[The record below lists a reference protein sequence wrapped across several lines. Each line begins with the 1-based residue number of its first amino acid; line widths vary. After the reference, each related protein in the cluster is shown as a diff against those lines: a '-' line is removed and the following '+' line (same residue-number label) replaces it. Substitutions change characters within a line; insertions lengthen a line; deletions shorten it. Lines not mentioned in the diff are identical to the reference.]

1 MKKFIPILLFGVLF
15 VQTIAYSQS
24 PVVLSILEEMN
35 IDSIVYFARELSGD
49 VQTNINGTPYT
60 ILSRHKNQPG
70 NDKAADYIQQKLE
83 YYGLEVF
90 NQSFGSIGRNVYGV
104 QTGTEFPNQKY
115 IICAHYDDMPS
126 GTLAPGADDNASG
139 TAAVLETARVLSQH
153 SFPFTIIYALWDEE
167 EQGLIGSA
175 YYAANAASNGDSIL
189 GVINQDMIAWDDN
202 DDGNADVHTKS
213 VGESHALKDK
223 MLDVNLTYGIGLDL
237 DVIDPGEPY
246 SDHQS
251 FWNNGFTAIL
261 LIEDDNDFNNFY
273 HTTNDLFIHYNQP
286 YYEKMAKLSAA
297 TLATL
302 ALNLDMRISHTPI
315 ASTPIA
321 SRDNTNNIECTAE
334 IITGLNIGSGTGAPR
349 LYYKIFQGSQ
359 WSEFFEVI
367 GIEVNINAT
376 YNFTI
381 PGQILGTIVR
391 YYIAAQDDQGSIVV
405 TLPMG
410 GSGFNPPGSTPPEE
424 LFQFFVATTNIAF
437 SDSAMNTNNW
447 TATGNWDITNQ
458 KFVSEPNSFTDSPNG
473 EYPNNYNATFKYDG
487 TIDLTNI
494 LGAVIDFQT
503 QWDIEAD
510 WDYGQFQVSTNSGST
525 WIPMTGLYT
534 NPGTGS
540 FQPNG
545 EPLYDGTQLSWV
557 KESMDLSEFLDEQI
571 TFRFLIRSDG
581 SVTEDGWYFDD
592 LNVILYEAGTIPV
605 ELISFTGTL
614 VDNSVKL
621 EWSTASETNNQGFE
635 IQRSI
640 GDESYQ
646 TIAFIEGIGT
656 STETTLYSYLD
667 NPTLTNN
674 IGLRYRLK
682 QMDYDG
688 TFSYSNA
695 INIEISTPLEFALMQ
710 NYPNPFNPSTK
721 ITFQIP
727 ESGLVSLKIYDV
739 LGIEIAT
746 LLNEEKIPGK
756 YEIDFD
762 ASYLSSGIYF
772 YTLRA
777 GNFISIKKMILIK

>member
-24 PVVLSILEEMN
+24 PVVQSILEEMN
-35 IDSIVYFARELSGD
+35 IDSIVFFARELSGD
-49 VQTNINGTPYT
+49 VETNINGTPYT

-104 QTGTEFPNQKY
+104 QTGTDYPNQKY

-189 GVINQDMIAWDDN
+189 GVINQDMIAWDSD

-223 MLDVNLTYGIGLDL
+223 MLEVNLTYGIGLDL

-261 LIEDDNDFNNFY
+261 LIEDDNDFNNYY

-302 ALNLDMRISHTPI
+302 ALNLDLRIMH
-315 ASTPIA
+315 TPIA
-321 SRDNTNNIECTAE
+321 SRDNTDDIQTSAE
-334 IITGLNIGSGTGAPR
+334 IITGLTIGSGNAAPR
-349 LYYKIFQGSQ
+349 LYYRLNLGNE

-367 GIEVNINAT
+367 GSEANINTT

-381 PGQILGTIVR
+381 PGQSLGTIVQ
-391 YYIAAQDDQGSIVV
+391 YYIAAQDDQESIVV

-437 SDSAMNTNNW
+437 SDSAMNTDNW

-458 KFVSEPNSFTDSPNG
+458 KYVSEPYSFTDSPNG
-473 EYPNNYNATFKYDG
+473 EYPNNYNAAFKYNG
-487 TIDLTNI
+487 TVDLTNI
-494 LGAVIDFQT
+494 LGAVIEFQT

-557 KESMDLSEFLDEQI
+557 KESIDVSEFIGEQI
-571 TFRFLIRSDG
+571 TFRFLIMSDG
-581 SVTEDGWYFDD
+581 YVTEDGWYFDD
-592 LNVILYEAGTIPV
+592 LNVITYENTPV
-605 ELISFTGTL
+605 
-614 VDNSVKL
+614 SVEDIREIIEEYSL
-621 EWSTASETNNQGFE
+621 E
-635 IQRSI
+635 
-640 GDESYQ
+640 
-646 TIAFIEGIGT
+646 
-656 STETTLYSYLD
+656 
-667 NPTLTNN
+667 
-674 IGLRYRLK
+674 
-682 QMDYDG
+682 
-688 TFSYSNA
+688 
-695 INIEISTPLEFALMQ
+695 Q

-746 LLNEEKIPGK
+746 LLNEEKDPGK
-756 YEIDFD
+756 YEIDFN
-762 ASYLSSGIYF
+762 ASHLSSGIYF

-777 GNFISIKKMILIK
+777 GAFINTKKMILIK

>member
-1 MKKFIPILLFGVLF
+1 MKKFIPILLFGVLS
-15 VQTIAYSQS
+15 VQSITYSQS
-24 PVVLSILEEMN
+24 PVVQSILEEMN

-49 VQTNINGTPYT
+49 VETNINGTPYT

-104 QTGTEFPNQKY
+104 QTGTDYPNQKY

-126 GTLAPGADDNASG
+126 GTLAPGADDNGSG
-139 TAAVLETARVLSQH
+139 TAAVLETARVLSQQ
-153 SFPFTIIYALWDEE
+153 SFPFTIIYALWDDE

-223 MLDVNLTYGIGLDL
+223 MLEVNLTYEIGLDL

-261 LIEDDNDFNNFY
+261 LIEDDNDFNNYY

-315 ASTPIA
+315 AS
-321 SRDNTNNIECTAE
+321 RDNTEDIQTSAE
-334 IITGLNIGSGTGAPR
+334 IITGLTIGSGNAAPR
-349 LYYKIFQGSQ
+349 LYYRLSQGNE

-367 GIEVNINAT
+367 GSEANINTT

-381 PGQILGTIVR
+381 PGQSLGTIVQ
-391 YYIAAQDDQGSIVV
+391 YYIAAQDDQESIIV

-410 GSGFNPPGSTPPEE
+410 GSGYNPPGNIPPEE
-424 LFQFFVATTNIAF
+424 FFQFFVATTNIAF
-437 SDSAMNTNNW
+437 SDSAMNADSW
-447 TATGNWDITNQ
+447 TATGNWNITTE
-458 KFVSEPNSFTDSPNG
+458 KFVSEPSSFADSPNG
-473 EYPNNYNATFKYDG
+473 EYPNNYNAAFKYDG
-487 TIDLTNI
+487 TIELTNV
-494 LGAVIDFQT
+494 LGASIEFQT
-503 QWDIEAD
+503 QWDIETD
-510 WDYGQFQVSTNSGST
+510 WDYGQFQISTNSGST

-545 EPLYDGTQLSWV
+545 EPLYDGTQLSWI

-592 LNVILYEAGTIPV
+592 LNVVLYEAGTIPV

-640 GDESYQ
+640 DDEGYQ
-646 TIAFIEGIGT
+646 TITFIEGVGT
-656 STETTLYSYLD
+656 TTETTSYSYLD
-667 NPTLTNN
+667 NPAIDNN
-674 IGLRYRLK
+674 IELRYRLK

-695 INIEISTPLEFALMQ
+695 INIEISTPIEFALMQ

-746 LLNEEKIPGK
+746 LVNEEKNPGK
-756 YEIDFD
+756 YEVDFN
-762 ASYLSSGIYF
+762 ASNLSSGIYF

-777 GNFISIKKMILIK
+777 GNFVSIKKMMLIK

>member
-1 MKKFIPILLFGVLF
+1 MKKFIPILLFGVLI

-24 PVVLSILEEMN
+24 PVVQSILEEMN

-49 VQTNINGTPYT
+49 VETNINGTPYT

-104 QTGTEFPNQKY
+104 QTGTDYPNQKY

-126 GTLAPGADDNASG
+126 GTLAPGADDNGSG

-189 GVINQDMIAWDDN
+189 GVINQDMIAWDEN

-223 MLDVNLTYGIGLDL
+223 MLEVNLTYGIGLDL

-261 LIEDDNDFNNFY
+261 LIEDDNDFNNYY

-302 ALNLDMRISHTPI
+302 ALNLDLRIMH
-315 ASTPIA
+315 TPIA
-321 SRDNTNNIECTAE
+321 SRDNTNDIECTAE

-349 LYYKIFQGSQ
+349 LYYRLSQGNE
-359 WSEFFEVI
+359 WSEFYEVI
-367 GIEVNINAT
+367 GSEANINTT

-381 PGQILGTIVR
+381 PGQSLGTIVQ
-391 YYIAAQDDQGSIVV
+391 YYIAAQDDQESIVV

-424 LFQFFVATTNIAF
+424 FFQFFVATTNIAF
-437 SDSAMNTNNW
+437 SDSAMNADNW

-458 KFVSEPNSFTDSPNG
+458 KFVSEPSSFTDSPNG
-473 EYPNNYNATFKYDG
+473 EYPNNYNAAFKYDG
-487 TIDLTNI
+487 TIELTNV
-494 LGAVIDFQT
+494 LGASIEFQT
-503 QWDIEAD
+503 QWDIETD
-510 WDYGQFQVSTNSGST
+510 WDYGQFQISTNSGST

-592 LNVILYEAGTIPV
+592 LNVVLYEAGIIPV

-640 GDESYQ
+640 DDESYQ
-646 TIAFIEGIGT
+646 TITFIEGVGT
-656 STETTLYSYLD
+656 TTETTFYSYLD
-667 NPTLTNN
+667 NPALKNN
-674 IGLRYRLK
+674 TGLRYRLK

-695 INIEISTPLEFALMQ
+695 INIEISTPIEFALMQ

-721 ITFQIP
+721 ISFQIP

-777 GNFISIKKMILIK
+777 GNFINIKKMILVK

>member
-1 MKKFIPILLFGVLF
+1 MKKFIPILLFGVLS
-15 VQTIAYSQS
+15 VQSITYSQS
-24 PVVLSILEEMN
+24 PVVQSILEEMN

-49 VQTNINGTPYT
+49 VETNINGTPYT

-104 QTGTEFPNQKY
+104 QTGTDYPNQKY

-126 GTLAPGADDNASG
+126 GTLAPGADDNGSG
-139 TAAVLETARVLSQH
+139 TAAVLETARVLSQQ

-175 YYAANAASNGDSIL
+175 YYAANAASQGDSIL

-223 MLDVNLTYGIGLDL
+223 MLEVNLTYGIGLDL

-261 LIEDDNDFNNFY
+261 LIEDDNDFNNYY

-315 ASTPIA
+315 AS
-321 SRDNTNNIECTAE
+321 RDNTEDIQTSAE
-334 IITGLNIGSGTGAPR
+334 IITGLTIGSGNAAPR
-349 LYYKIFQGSQ
+349 LYYRLSQGNE

-367 GIEVNINAT
+367 GSEANINTT

-381 PGQILGTIVR
+381 PGQSLGTIVQ
-391 YYIAAQDDQGSIVV
+391 YYIAAQDDQESIIV

-410 GSGFNPPGSTPPEE
+410 GSGYNPPGNIPPEE
-424 LFQFFVATTNIAF
+424 FFQFFVATTNIAF
-437 SDSAMNTNNW
+437 SDSAMNADSW
-447 TATGNWDITNQ
+447 TATGNWDITTE
-458 KFVSEPNSFTDSPNG
+458 KFVSEPSSFADSPNG
-473 EYPNNYNATFKYDG
+473 EYPNNYNAAFKYDG
-487 TIDLTNI
+487 TIELTNV
-494 LGAVIDFQT
+494 LGASIEFQT
-503 QWDIEAD
+503 QWDIETD
-510 WDYGQFQVSTNSGST
+510 WDYGQFQISTNSGST

-592 LNVILYEAGTIPV
+592 LNVVLYEAGTIPV

-640 GDESYQ
+640 DDEGYQ
-646 TIAFIEGIGT
+646 TITFIEGVGT
-656 STETTLYSYLD
+656 TTETTSYSYLD
-667 NPTLTNN
+667 NPAIDNN
-674 IGLRYRLK
+674 IELRYRLK

-695 INIEISTPLEFALMQ
+695 INIEISTPIEFALMQ

-746 LLNEEKIPGK
+746 LVNEEKNPGK
-756 YEIDFD
+756 YEVDFN
-762 ASYLSSGIYF
+762 ASNLSSGIYF

-777 GNFISIKKMILIK
+777 GNFVSIKKMMLIK